1 MNLNRLI
8 PSKPS
13 QLGKHPDQ
21 EVLTAPVTIS
31 VGVPT
36 ERVSFWQSYGFFVV
50 VTIWSVIYVFMA
62 IWEFSTGYTVTTID
76 EILRSILELWSLLAI
91 PMLFFFLMTYW
102 VHRAYKGFV
111 VPNSWVAKRLTW
123 QHVPIMVIKE
133 DSIRFLSHFFIFIDN
148 LHHDQIVSF
157 DDVEKFSLNQSRY
170 SGIGFS
176 IIYKKQHVEAMKN
189 EGKKIDGLLAHKKF
203 TLYEHYN
210 ILNGQHYIDLR
221 EILNIMNTF
230 HKQRANSIEYLSQ
243 DNPDNLMDIG
253 W

>member
-13 QLGKHPDQ
+13 QLSKYPDQ
-21 EVLTAPVTIS
+21 AVLTAPVTIS

-36 ERVSFWQSYGFFVV
+36 ERVSFWQSYGLFVV
-50 VTIWSVIYVFMA
+50 ATVWVVMYVLMA
-62 IWEFSTGYTVTTID
+62 VWEFSTSYTVTTID
-76 EILRSILELWSLLAI
+76 EIVRSILGLWSLLTI
-91 PMLFFFLMTYW
+91 PMLFFVMMTYW
-102 VHRAYKGFV
+102 VHRAYNSFV
-111 VPNSWVAKRLTW
+111 VPNPWIAKRLTW
-123 QHVPIMVIKE
+123 KHVPIMVIKE
-133 DSIRFLSHFFIFIDN
+133 NSIIFLSHFFIFIDN
-148 LHHDQIVSF
+148 LHHDQTVSF

-176 IIYKKQHVEAMKN
+176 IIYKKEHVEAMKN
-189 EGKKIDGLLAHKKF
+189 EGRRIDGLLAHKKF

-230 HKQRANSIEYLSQ
+230 HKQKANSIEYLSQ

>member
-13 QLGKHPDQ
+13 QLGKYPDQ
-21 EVLTAPVTIS
+21 AVLTAPVTIS

-36 ERVSFWQSYGFFVV
+36 ESVSFWQSYGFFIVV
-50 VTIWSVIYVFMA
+50 IVWSVMYVFMA
-62 IWEFSTGYTVTTID
+62 VWELSTGYTVTTID
-76 EILRSILELWSLLAI
+76 EILRNILGLWSLLAI
-91 PMLFFFLMTYW
+91 PMLFLFLMIYW
-102 VHRAYKGFV
+102 LHRTQKGFV
-111 VPNSWVAKRLTW
+111 VPNPWIARKWTW
-123 QHVPIMVIKE
+123 KHVPIMVIKE
-133 DSIRFLSHFFIFIDN
+133 DSISFLSSFFIFIDK

-157 DDVEKFSLNQSRY
+157 DDVEKFYLNQSSH

-176 IIYKKQHVEAMKN
+176 IIYKKQHVAAMKN
-189 EGKKIDGLLAHKKF
+189 KDKRLEGLLAHKKF

-210 ILNGQHYIDLR
+210 VLNGRYYIDLR

-230 HKQRANSIEYLSQ
+230 HKQRTDGIKYLSQ
-243 DNPDNLMDIG
+243 DNHDNLMDIG

>member
-8 PSKPS
+8 SSKPS
-13 QLGKHPDQ
+13 QLGKYPDHSL
-21 EVLTAPVTIS
+21 LTAPVTIS
-31 VGVPT
+31 VGIPT
-36 ERVSFWQSYGFFVV
+36 TEINFWQSYGFFIVV
-50 VTIWSVIYVFMA
+50 IVWSVMYVFMA
-62 IWEFSTGYTVTTID
+62 VWEFSTSYTVTTID
-76 EILRSILELWSLLAI
+76 EIVRSILGLWSFLTI
-91 PMLFFFLMTYW
+91 PMLFFVMMMYW
-102 VHRAYKGFV
+102 GHRAYKGFV
-111 VPNSWVAKRLTW
+111 VPNPWAANRLTW
-123 QHVPIMVIKE
+123 KHVPIMVIKE
-133 DSIRFLSHFFIFIDN
+133 DSISFLSNFFIFIDN
-148 LHHDQIVSF
+148 LHHDQTVSF

-189 EGKKIDGLLAHKKF
+189 EGKRLEGLLAHKKF

-210 ILNGQHYIDLR
+210 VLNGRYSIDLR

-230 HKQRANSIEYLSQ
+230 HKQRTDSIKYLSQ